1 MVVVSTCL
9 IRKCIIYHRK
19 GSGERSAFPVSSM
32 LLIGIILFFVSL
44 VVSLIP
50 TFSNFGIPDGVA
62 GAIQYGISW
71 IVKAKDLLGV
81 FIDLNYVLT
90 LSNFIIGL
98 MITLFVVDTFGYIL
112 RLARLAV

>member
-1 MVVVSTCL
+1 MS
-9 IRKCIIYHRK
+9 YHRK
-19 GSGERSAFPVSSM
+19 GAGERISAFPAYEL
-32 LLIGIILFFVSL
+32 LLIGIILFLVSL

>member
-1 MVVVSTCL
+1 
-9 IRKCIIYHRK
+9 
-19 GSGERSAFPVSSM
+19 M
-32 LLIGIILFFVSL
+32 LLIGIILFLVNL

-50 TFSNFGIPDGVA
+50 TFSNFGIPYGVA